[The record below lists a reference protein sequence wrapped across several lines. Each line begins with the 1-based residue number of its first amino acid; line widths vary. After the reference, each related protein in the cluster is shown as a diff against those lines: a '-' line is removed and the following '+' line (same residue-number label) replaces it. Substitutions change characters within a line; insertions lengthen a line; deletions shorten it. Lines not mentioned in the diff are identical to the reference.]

1 MPAMTIEPYKNYL
14 KVFRSY
20 AKARMTSKNSTEVLI
35 LLL

>member
-20 AKARMTSKNSTEVLI
+20 AKARMTSKNSTAVLK
-35 LLL
+35 LRL